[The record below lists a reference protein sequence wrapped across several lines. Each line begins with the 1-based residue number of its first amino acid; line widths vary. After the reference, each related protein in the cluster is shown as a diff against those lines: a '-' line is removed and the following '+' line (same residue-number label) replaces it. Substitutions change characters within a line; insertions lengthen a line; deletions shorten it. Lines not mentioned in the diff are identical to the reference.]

1 MEIVLAILGSGAL
14 ASVVSG
20 IFSLINNR
28 HKKETG
34 ISSGVRILLYD
45 RIKYLC
51 IHYIE
56 RECISTE
63 EYEDLVNM
71 HAVYHNDLNGNGFLD
86 DLMDQIKNLPRYHNC

>member
-56 RECISTE
+56 CGYITTE
-63 EYEDLVNM
+63 EYEDLLNM

-86 DLMDQIKNLPRYHNC
+86 DFINQVRNLPRHHNC